1 MYTTFRGSVVEFIRV
16 SAGMLSVPVKVV
28 TPVIPVGT
36 KTVQANV
43 TPVVGLVKLTAVVV
57 SPVAITWSA
66 SEKLTNGDGF
76 TVIEK
81 VSVVPVQLTPLFS

>member
-1 MYTTFRGSVVEFIRV
+1 MYTTSRGPVVEFISV
-16 SAGMLSVPVKVV
+16 SAGILSVPVEVV

-36 KTVQANV
+36 ETVQANV
-43 TPVVGLVKLTAVVV
+43 TSVVGLVKSTAVVV
-57 SPVAITWSA
+57 SPVTITWSA

-81 VSVVPVQLTPLFS
+81 VSAVPVQLTPLFS